1 MNQTALNLIG
11 KITEESP
18 DDLRR
23 HEALITLKPQ
33 AKELFDLLPTL
44 KGATLNKMIA
54 LARGGKAI
62 PSADDEQEPLTI
74 TGPNAARRLGV
85 SKATIWRMI
94 KDGDL
99 KTIEI
104 RGKSRILKSSLT
116 AFVRRN
122 TKAA

>member
-1 MNQTALNLIG
+1 MNPLNLIG
-11 KITEESP
+11 KISEESP

-23 HEALITLKPQ
+23 HEALIALKPQ

-44 KGATLNKMIA
+44 KGTTLTKLIS
-54 LARGGKAI
+54 LARGEKSI
-62 PSADDEQEPLTI
+62 QTADDEHEPLTI
-74 TGPNAARRLGV
+74 TGPSAARRLGV

-104 RGKSRILKSSLT
+104 RGKNRILKSSLT